1 MDEMMTQ
8 MTALPP
14 AVRLWTGWMMAVF
27 FFAAFFVRRDA
38 SARLVLGS
46 FILTM
51 AAAMLFFRATGTV
64 KMIAAAH
71 LLVWTPLLVYL
82 IKSRLTGSSFKA
94 RSPMG
99 AWLILLTATI
109 AVSLAFDAREVAIY
123 LRGVE

>member
-1 MDEMMTQ
+1 MNEMMTQ

-14 AVRLWTGWMMAVF
+14 GVRLWTAWMMAVF

-38 SARLVLGS
+38 AARVALGS
-46 FILTM
+46 FFLTM
-51 AAAMLFFRATGTV
+51 AAAMVFFRATGTV

-82 IKSRLTGSSFKA
+82 IKTRLTCSSFKA

-109 AVSLAFDAREVAIY
+109 AVSLVFDAREVV
-123 LRGVE
+123 LFWG